1 MNQHNL
7 FFPLSLVMLEG
18 KNPMLTLLGKV
29 PIVPVTRER
38 LHLIA
43 GANCN
48 RCTVLWGNEN
58 GPTGL

>member
-1 MNQHNL
+1 
-7 FFPLSLVMLEG
+7 MLEG
-18 KNPMLTLLGKV
+18 KNPVLTLLGKV